1 MGEVVVKTKLTNFG
15 DDEMARRR
23 KLARS
28 KVRSVVVDG
37 IADSGAVTLTIP
49 ASLAKKL
56 GLVKT
61 GREFAKYANGKS
73 EEVDVVA
80 GLMVEIGGRR
90 ALSQALVLGDEVLI
104 GQTVLEEMDYL
115 VDCRNQRLLPRHPEG
130 PVAMVRRRHT
140 RPIVAVS

>member
-61 GREFAKYANGKS
+61 GREFAKYANGKC

-115 VDCRNQRLLPRHPEG
+115 VDCRNQRLLPRHAEG
-130 PVAMVRRRHT
+130 PVAKIRRRHT
-140 RPIVAVS
+140 RPAAARL

>member
-1 MGEVVVKTKLTNFG
+1 MGEVVVKTKLTNFV
-15 DDEMARRR
+15 DDGMAKRR

-56 GLVKT
+56 GLVKI
-61 GREFAKYANGKS
+61 GKEFAKYADGRS
-73 EEVDVVA
+73 EEEEVDVVA
-80 GLMVEIGGRR
+80 GVMVEIGDRR
-90 ALSQALVLGDEVLI
+90 ALSSALVLGEDVLI

-115 VDCRNQRLLPRHPEG
+115 VDCRNQKLLPRHPEG

-140 RPIVAVS
+140 WPVS